1 MGHFRDVSNFRK
13 FDFPEIVVSEPIVKS
28 SGPTKHVIYKV
39 FGKDHLGEFECLR
52 RYSMF
57 AMFREALLNRFPGL
71 FIPPM
76 PPKKKLVTF
85 KNKFLSGG
93 C

>member
-1 MGHFRDVSNFRK
+1 
-13 FDFPEIVVSEPIVKS
+13 
-28 SGPTKHVIYKV
+28 
-39 FGKDHLGEFECLR
+39 
-52 RYSMF
+52 MF

-93 C
+93 CQGNKEGTFIDERMHFLDRFMKDITLLPYLYESVEF